1 VHTGFGWGNLKERNH
16 LEDVGLDGKVTFE
29 LIFKKQDAEHGL
41 D

>member
-1 VHTGFGWGNLKERNH
+1 VHTGFGWGNLKEREH

-29 LIFKKQDAEHGL
+29 LILKKWDAGHGR